1 VSKQAGP
8 WASADLWE
16 VMRTA
21 SAVRRYRDELV
32 SDEAIETCL
41 RAASWA
47 PSGGNQQPWKFVVL
61 QSRSLRDV
69 ITAAAHKT
77 WDVMTEFYSIS
88 MPENEADD
96 PKSRVL
102 RAMAEHM
109 SVGGEAPVLVLFCV
123 QPQRGTTELQQGGSI
138 FPAVQN
144 FLLAARAQG
153 LGAAITLWHGSCEDQ
168 LRSMVGIPD
177 DWKIATLL
185 TVGWPEGGHH
195 PVRRKPLS
203 EVATIDRWDSPWQ
216 TGQVR
221 HE

>member
-1 VSKQAGP
+1 MNGRFDPPAP
-8 WASADLWE
+8 ADLWE
-16 VMRTA
+16 VMRSA
-21 SAVRRYRDELV
+21 SAVRCYRDDPV

-41 RAASWA
+41 HAASWA
-47 PSGGNQQPWKFVVL
+47 PSGGNQQPWKFIVL
-61 QSRSLRDV
+61 RSDGLRDV
-69 ITAAAHKT
+69 VTAAAHQT
-77 WDVMTEFYSIS
+77 WDVMAEFYQFS
-88 MPENEADD
+88 MPDDTARD

-109 SVGGEAPVLVLFCV
+109 RVGGAAPVLVLFCV

-177 DWKIATLL
+177 GWKIATLL
-185 TVGWPEGGHH
+185 TVGWPRGGHH
-195 PVRRKPLS
+195 EVRRKPLN
-203 EVATIDRWDSPWQ
+203 EVAANDHWNQSWEMSTP
-216 TGQVR
+216 
-221 HE
+221 